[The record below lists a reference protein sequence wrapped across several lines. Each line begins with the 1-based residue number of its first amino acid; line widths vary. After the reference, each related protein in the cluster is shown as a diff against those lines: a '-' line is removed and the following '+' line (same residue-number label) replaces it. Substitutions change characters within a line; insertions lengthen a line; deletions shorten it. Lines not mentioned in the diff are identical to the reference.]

1 MRTRRTIRL
10 WELLVGV
17 AVIAAGIAAVSLI
30 PSLRDA
36 LWLNPDRDAAAPA
49 PSTGSD
55 VAVPRPDDAFAL
67 TVQYVYDG
75 DTIRAVVDEPNAL
88 VPSRDPVRIR
98 LIGIDTPEGTPTVEC
113 GAEEARDHL
122 RALLPEGS
130 RVWAA
135 TDRDPRD
142 RYDRALLYL
151 WTDGGTFVNHELV
164 AAGDAEAIRVGRND
178 AHFALLSAAEQRAR
192 EAGLG
197 QWGSC

>member
-1 MRTRRTIRL
+1 M
-10 WELLVGV
+10 LLLGA
-17 AVIAAGIAAVSLI
+17 AVIAAGIVAVLLI

-36 LWLNPDRDAAAPA
+36 LWGNPDHDTAAPGL
-49 PSTGSD
+49 SSGSD
-55 VAVPRPDDAFAL
+55 ATVPRPEDAFAL
-67 TVQYVYDG
+67 RVEYVYDG
-75 DTIRAVVDEPNAL
+75 DTIDAVVENPNELFPTRA
-88 VPSRDPVRIR
+88 PVRIR

-113 GAEEARDHL
+113 GANEARDHL

-130 RVWAA
+130 RVWGAA
-135 TDRDPRD
+135 DRDPRD

-178 AHFALLSAAEQRAR
+178 AHFALLSAAEHRAR
-192 EAGLG
+192 RAGLG